1 MLKTQNKLKNIGI
14 HWKLLKNFGGNTSD
28 SVSTL
33 LFVLTLCWIQLVLIE
48 RPNVLEQLANHASVF
63 HVTSSKISSLRMS
76 VSHVEC
82 HTRHTVRFSQICFTI
97 KQFVCLFELG
107 LYYFKV
113 VFILRTYAPH
123 TQIIFQHPYMLG
135 FQNPSF
141 LGFQHPSLL
150 GFQNP
155 SILGFINPY
164 LLGFKNPSL
173 LGWNLDCYL
182 IK

>member
-1 MLKTQNKLKNIGI
+1 MIEEFWWEQQL
-14 HWKLLKNFGGNTSD
+14 F
-28 SVSTL
+28 STL
-33 LFVLTLCWIQLVLIE
+33 LSVMNLCWTSYNTFEFLIE
-48 RPNVLEQLANHASVF
+48 RPSSNSVF

-82 HTRHTVRFSQICFTI
+82 HTRHTVHFSQICFTI